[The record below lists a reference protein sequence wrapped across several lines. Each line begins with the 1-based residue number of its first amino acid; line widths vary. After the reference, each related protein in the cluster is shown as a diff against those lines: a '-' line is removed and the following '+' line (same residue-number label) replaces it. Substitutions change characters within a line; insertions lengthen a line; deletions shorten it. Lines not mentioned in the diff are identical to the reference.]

1 MISIKNL
8 SKKYGTIPAVSKL
21 SWDILPGTVTG
32 LLGPNG
38 AGKTTTM
45 RMITGFLEPDEGE
58 IFINNKNIADE
69 PQESRKKL
77 GYLPENNPLYDD
89 MLVSE
94 YLDFV
99 ARLKGLTGTERKKTV
114 QGAAKETGIESVF
127 VRPIHELSKGY
138 RQRVGLAQAILHHP
152 DILILDEPTEGL
164 DPNQRHEI
172 RELIKTLGKSHTVIL
187 STHVMQ
193 EVEAT
198 CDRVV
203 IMNHGTKITE
213 GSVNE
218 IKKKAAAGNSIAVEM
233 NGQDVDAKISQLPG
247 IVHVEVT
254 YHHDD
259 NWKLTLMVNET
270 SDLQP
275 RIFELAKQQNWTLL
289 EMRKNEQSLEDI
301 FRELTK

>member
-1 MISIKNL
+1 MITLKNIT
-8 SKKYGTIPAVSKL
+8 KQYGSNRAVDNLTWEIS
-21 SWDILPGTVTG
+21 PGTVTG

-45 RMITGFLEPDEGE
+45 RMITGFLEPDAGE
-58 IFINNKNIADE
+58 ITINGKNIAE
-69 PQESRKKL
+69 NQLESRKKL

-99 ARLKGLTGTERKKTV
+99 ARLKGIPENERISAIK
-114 QGAAKETGIESVF
+114 GAVKETGIESVYE
-127 VRPIHELSKGY
+127 RPINELSKGY

-203 IMNHGTKITE
+203 IMNHGSKITE
-213 GSVNE
+213 GSVEE
-218 IKKKAAAGNSIAVEM
+218 IKKKATSADSIILEIKGHNVEQQLTHIAGVTSVTVTAHE
-233 NGQDVDAKISQLPG
+233 QD
-247 IVHVEVT
+247 H
-254 YHHDD
+254 
-259 NWKLTLMVNET
+259 WKLTLTIEGNTDVQSHVFDM
-270 SDLQP
+270 
-275 RIFELAKQQNWTLL
+275 AKQNNWTLL
-289 EMRKNEQSLEDI
+289 EMRKNQQSLEDI